1 VLARLLRRGSAPRH
15 VSLNVLIL
23 VALLAPDTPTGFL
36 LGAATRPVMALDLFL
51 FLRGVGLVLHVL
63 LQSERFCNVAY

>member
-1 VLARLLRRGSAPRH
+1 
-15 VSLNVLIL
+15 VSLDVLIL
-23 VALLAPDTPTGFL
+23 VALFAPDMPTGI

-63 LQSERFCNVAY
+63 LQSERFCKRRLLDG